1 MELRRI
7 LTIAAVPLALVAF
20 FAGISRYASADEEL
34 PFVPA
39 SNDAV
44 LERMP
49 TGASDPESRADDER
63 RRRLSA
69 NPTDL
74 RLAVRVARRDVELSR
89 SRSDPRYLGHAEAAL
104 APWYKLPAPP
114 YEVLLLRATIRQ
126 SNHDFDGA
134 LSDLGAARALRP
146 DDPQLFLTLAVILT
160 VQADYPAARQACA
173 RVRELSQPY
182 PADVCDAAIMAVTG
196 QAGPAYEKLTA
207 ATAGLPDSQKDLRA
221 WGYSTLGEIA
231 LRHGDDAGAEARFKD
246 ALAIDPND
254 AYVLGAYADLLLD
267 LGRPAEVLPLSQGR
281 AENDALLLRTVLAE
295 RALPASRKDFERD
308 AAILRARYDASRAR
322 GDVVHRREQARFAL
336 FCDDD
341 AQRALRLA
349 AENYDV
355 QREVAD
361 ARILLEAAKAA
372 GEPAAAAK
380 ARAWVVES
388 RIEDPRLRALAG
400 LR

>member
-1 MELRRI
+1 MRRA
-7 LTIAAVPLALVAF
+7 LTIALVPLALVAF
-20 FAGISRYASADEEL
+20 FAGISRYASADEET

-39 SNDAV
+39 SAAEV
-44 LERMP
+44 LERLP

-63 RRRLSA
+63 RRRLA
-69 NPTDL
+69 QTPNDL

-89 SRSDPRYLGHAEAAL
+89 SRGDPRYLGHAEAAL

-126 SNHDFDGA
+126 SNHDFDSA
-134 LSDLGAARALRP
+134 LRDLDAARALRA

-160 VQADYPAARQACA
+160 VRAEYPAARQACA

-182 PADVCDAAIMAVTG
+182 PAEVCETAIMAVTG
-196 QAGPAYEKLTA
+196 EAAPAYERLA
-207 ATAGLPDSQKDLRA
+207 RATDALPPTRSELRA
-221 WGYSTLGEIA
+221 WGVSTLGEIA
-231 LRHGDDAGAEARFKD
+231 LRKGDDATAEARFKE
-246 ALAIDPND
+246 ALAIDPTD

-267 LGRPAEVLPLSQGR
+267 LGRPAEVLPLTQGH
-281 AENDALLLRTVLAE
+281 AENDGLLLRTVLAE
-295 RALPASRKDFERD
+295 HAMPSAKKDFARD

-349 AENYDV
+349 SENYEV

-361 ARILLEAAKAA
+361 ARILLEAAKGA
-372 GEPAAAAK
+372 GDPAAAAK
-380 ARAWVVES
+380 ARAWVASSKIEEP
-388 RIEDPRLRALAG
+388 RIRALAG
-400 LR
+400 VP